1 MGNISKDVVR
11 IIKEAIKLEINGRSF
26 FEFAA
31 EHTQN
36 DLGKKMFAKL
46 AHDEI
51 EHLRIFSDLFST
63 VIGDDDWKKFVSEQQ
78 QGDSAIID
86 SLKSRVRESKSSSDI
101 EAISIGMELE
111 KKAIDFFDKS
121 ASETADAKT
130 GEICRKIR
138 EEEKFH
144 YDLLQAQHDSLTNS
158 GFWMDSSQFKMD
170 GQY

>member
-1 MGNISKDVVR
+1 MENVSKDVVQ

-31 EHTQN
+31 ETTQN
-36 DLGKKMFAKL
+36 ELGKKMFTKL
-46 AHDEI
+46 ANDEI
-51 EHLRIFSDLFST
+51 EHLRVFGDLFSA
-63 VIGDDDWKKFVSEQQ
+63 VIGGDDWKKFVSEQQ
-78 QGDSAIID
+78 QGVSTIIE

-121 ASETADAKT
+121 ARDTSDIKT
-130 GEICRKIR
+130 GEICRKIS